1 VESIIGPDVY
11 SSGSRAVEYSGS
23 FEPIG
28 NAYLSLYGWT
38 TGPLV
43 EYYIVDNYGTHK
55 PCSSPSDN
63 ASLLGN
69 FTSDGGTYEI
79 WTKKRVNKP
88 SIQGTATFV
97 QAFSVRT
104 VKRVGGTIT
113 TGNHYDAWKKAGL
126 KLGGYNYMIIATEGQ
141 NSTGKASITVGVAPK
156 EGDPV

>member
-1 VESIIGPDVY
+1 M
-11 SSGSRAVEYSGS
+11 
-23 FEPIG
+23 
-28 NAYLSLYGWT
+28 
-38 TGPLV
+38 
-43 EYYIVDNYGTHK
+43 
-55 PCSSPSDN
+55 
-63 ASLLGN
+63 LGN

-79 WTKKRVNKP
+79 WTKKRINKP

-156 EGDPV
+156 DVATA